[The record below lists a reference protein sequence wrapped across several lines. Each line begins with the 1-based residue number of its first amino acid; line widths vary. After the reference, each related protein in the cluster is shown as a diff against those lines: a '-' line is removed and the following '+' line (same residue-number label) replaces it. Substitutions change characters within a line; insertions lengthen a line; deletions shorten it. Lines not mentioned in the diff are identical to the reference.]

1 MHITTVHTLLFTVIC
16 SGNEQQTAAIAI
28 IKTGAANMG
37 LDVHVSAG
45 ALPEWQ
51 DNINRH
57 SKIEARCEDLD
68 KCTHYWNEVS
78 RALALVGVETTS
90 P

>member
-16 SGNEQQTAAIAI
+16 SGNEQQTAAMAI
-28 IKTGAANMG
+28 IKSGATNMG
-37 LDVHVSAG
+37 MEVLVAAG
-45 ALPEWQ
+45 TLPEGQ
-51 DNINRH
+51 DTLKRS

-68 KCTHYWNEVS
+68 KCTHYWEEVS
-78 RALALVGVETTS
+78 RALALVGVEATS